1 MYDKGYLQQRLC
13 MITTDY
19 YGLHKGYLQ
28 QGLCMI
34 TTDYYGLQG
43 LFTTRVMYDTGC
55 ASYGLCTMV
64 TYDEGYACE
73 SGGVHLLQ
81 PRCKT
86 DIH

>member
-1 MYDKGYLQQRLC
+1 MYDKGYLHQALC

-34 TTDYYGLQG
+34 
-43 LFTTRVMYDTGC
+43 RVVRDTGC
-55 ASYGLCTMV
+55 VRYGLCTMV